1 MRRRA
6 MHPHGD
12 PRSQRHGKRL
22 FVELGDGP

>member
-1 MRRRA
+1 

-12 PRSQRHGKRL
+12 LRSQRHGKRL